1 MDERTLKEQDT
12 ELMKNEINGLNE
24 VYREIAN
31 EIGIENARIIHK
43 MFHGTQ
49 VSFPGRLYSKEY
61 THRAIIREYNGKNIL
76 KLAKKYDY
84 SERSIWRIIRTSK
97 TKREVFMKVTVKK
110 SRTRF
115 IAIAAAL
122 ICTLS
127 LTACNSNGT
136 SSQTESS
143 NTVNSSVSADSSSSN
158 NSYEA
163 WSDEIVLSNIIP
175 EVKGTV
181 DHTYENTEEELWITF
196 KSVDDSQY
204 KDYLTAC
211 KNRGFTVE
219 EKTDSLGYTAFNAD
233 GYQIELTYFGSSE
246 DLTILLKAP
255 MEMDEIIF
263 PIGQAGNAVP
273 KPKSTFGKID
283 YERDDRFSLY
293 LGNTP
298 KADYNEYVTACIDKG
313 FTVGYR
319 KDDKFYYAYNADG
332 WYVSLEYVGFNVM
345 RIDVRPPEEPDESDQ
360 SSDASKPET
369 TNAPETS
376 KPAEA
381 DASGLRSDFKEAMD
395 NYESFMNDY
404 VDFMK
409 KYQANPTDLSLITD
423 YATYINKYNELSQ
436 SFEKWDSSDMNDA
449 ETAYYLEV
457 QTRVN
462 NKLLEVSQ

>member
-1 MDERTLKEQDT
+1 
-12 ELMKNEINGLNE
+12 
-24 VYREIAN
+24 
-31 EIGIENARIIHK
+31 
-43 MFHGTQ
+43 
-49 VSFPGRLYSKEY
+49 
-61 THRAIIREYNGKNIL
+61 
-76 KLAKKYDY
+76 
-84 SERSIWRIIRTSK
+84 
-97 TKREVFMKVTVKK
+97 MKVTVKK

-127 LTACNSNGT
+127 LTACSSNGT

-143 NTVNSSVSADSSSSN
+143 NTVNSSVSADSNTDSTGSSGSN

-175 EVKGTV
+175 KVNGTV
-181 DHTYENTEEELWITF
+181 DHTYENTEEELWIKF
-196 KSVDDSQY
+196 SSVDDNQF
-204 KDYLTAC
+204 KDYITAC
-211 KNRGFTVE
+211 KDRGFTVE
-219 EKTDSLGYTAFNAD
+219 EETEYSGYTAFNAD
-233 GYQIELTYFGSSE
+233 GYQIELTHFSGDE
-246 DLTILLKAP
+246 DLTIQLKAP
-255 MEMDEIIF
+255 MKMDEIIF

-273 KPKSTFGKID
+273 KPKSTFGKINFEYD
-283 YERDDRFSLY
+283 NNFCLY
-293 LGNTP
+293 LGKTP
-298 KADYNEYVTACIDKG
+298 KSDYNAYVSACIDKG
-313 FTVGYR
+313 FTVDYSKSDTR
-319 KDDKFYYAYNADG
+319 FDAYNSDG
-332 WYVSLEYVGFNVM
+332 WHVDLSYEGNNVM
-345 RIDVRPPEEPDESDQ
+345 FIRVDPPRKSDESEQ
-360 SSDASKPET
+360 LSDTSKPET
-369 TNAPETS
+369 TDAPETS

-449 ETAYYLEV
+449 EKAYYIEV

-462 NKLLEVSQ
+462 NKLLEAAQ

>member
-1 MDERTLKEQDT
+1 
-12 ELMKNEINGLNE
+12 
-24 VYREIAN
+24 
-31 EIGIENARIIHK
+31 
-43 MFHGTQ
+43 
-49 VSFPGRLYSKEY
+49 
-61 THRAIIREYNGKNIL
+61 
-76 KLAKKYDY
+76 
-84 SERSIWRIIRTSK
+84 
-97 TKREVFMKVTVKK
+97 MKVTVKK

-143 NTVNSSVSADSSSSN
+143 NTVNSSVSADSSIGSSN

-345 RIDVRPPEEPDESDQ
+345 RIDVRPPEEPDESEQ

-462 NKLLEVSQ
+462 NKLLEVAQ

>member
-1 MDERTLKEQDT
+1 
-12 ELMKNEINGLNE
+12 
-24 VYREIAN
+24 
-31 EIGIENARIIHK
+31 
-43 MFHGTQ
+43 
-49 VSFPGRLYSKEY
+49 
-61 THRAIIREYNGKNIL
+61 
-76 KLAKKYDY
+76 
-84 SERSIWRIIRTSK
+84 
-97 TKREVFMKVTVKK
+97 MKVTVKK

-143 NTVNSSVSADSSSSN
+143 NTVNSSVSADSSTNSSGSN
-158 NSYEA
+158 NSYVA

-181 DHTYENTEEELWITF
+181 DYTYENTEEKMWIDF
-196 KSVDDSQY
+196 DSVDDNQY
-204 KDYLTAC
+204 KDYITAC
-211 KNRGFTVE
+211 KDRGFTVE
-219 EKTDSLGYTAFNAD
+219 EESDSYKFEAFNGD
-233 GYQIELTYFGSSE
+233 GYKLELTHFSGDDGLSV
-246 DLTILLKAP
+246 ILEAP

-263 PIGQAGNAVP
+263 PIGKAGKLVP
-273 KPKSTFGKID
+273 KPKSTVGKIN

-345 RIDVRPPEEPDESDQ
+345 RIDVRPPKEPDESEQ

-462 NKLLEVSQ
+462 NKLLEVAQ

>member
-1 MDERTLKEQDT
+1 
-12 ELMKNEINGLNE
+12 
-24 VYREIAN
+24 
-31 EIGIENARIIHK
+31 
-43 MFHGTQ
+43 
-49 VSFPGRLYSKEY
+49 
-61 THRAIIREYNGKNIL
+61 
-76 KLAKKYDY
+76 
-84 SERSIWRIIRTSK
+84 
-97 TKREVFMKVTVKK
+97 MKVTMKNKENTTVKV
-110 SRTRF
+110 RARY
-115 IAIAAAL
+115 IAVAAAL

-127 LTACNSNGT
+127 LTACNSNNST
-136 SSQTESS
+136 SSQAESS
-143 NTVNSSVSADSSSSN
+143 NTVNSSASAESSTDSSDGNS
-158 NSYEA
+158 SYEA

-196 KSVDDSQY
+196 KSVDDSRY

-211 KNRGFTVE
+211 KDRGFTVE

-233 GYQIELTYFGSSE
+233 GYQIDLTYFGSSE

-255 MEMDEIIF
+255 MKMSDIIF

-273 KPKSTFGKID
+273 KPKSAFGKID

-298 KADYNEYVTACIDKG
+298 KADYNEYVTSCIDKG
-313 FTVGYR
+313 FTVDYR
-319 KDDKFYYAYNADG
+319 KDDNFYYAYNSDG
-332 WYVSLEYVGFNVM
+332 WYVYIEYVGFNVM
-345 RIDVRPPEEPDESDQ
+345 RIDVRPPKKSDESEQ
-360 SSDASKPET
+360 LSDTSKPET
-369 TNAPETS
+369 TKAPETS
-376 KPAEA
+376 KPTDT

-462 NKLLEVSQ
+462 NKLLEVAQ

>member
-1 MDERTLKEQDT
+1 
-12 ELMKNEINGLNE
+12 
-24 VYREIAN
+24 
-31 EIGIENARIIHK
+31 
-43 MFHGTQ
+43 
-49 VSFPGRLYSKEY
+49 
-61 THRAIIREYNGKNIL
+61 
-76 KLAKKYDY
+76 
-84 SERSIWRIIRTSK
+84 
-97 TKREVFMKVTVKK
+97 MKVTVKK

-136 SSQTESS
+136 SSQTESN
-143 NTVNSSVSADSSSSN
+143 NTVNSSVSADSSTDSSGSN
-158 NSYEA
+158 NSYVA

-181 DHTYENTEEELWITF
+181 DYTYENTEEKMWIDF
-196 KSVDDSQY
+196 DSVDDNQY
-204 KDYLTAC
+204 KDYITAC
-211 KNRGFTVE
+211 KDRGFTVE
-219 EKTDSLGYTAFNAD
+219 EESDSYKFEAFNAD
-233 GYQIELTYFGSSE
+233 GYKLELTHFSGDDSLSVE
-246 DLTILLKAP
+246 LEAP

-263 PIGQAGNAVP
+263 PIGQAGKLVP
-273 KPKSTFGKID
+273 KPKSTFGKINFEYD
-283 YERDDRFSLY
+283 NNFCLY
-293 LGNTP
+293 LGKTP
-298 KADYNEYVTACIDKG
+298 KSDYNAYVSACIDKG
-313 FTVGYR
+313 FTVDYS
-319 KDDKFYYAYNADG
+319 KSDTHFYAYNSDG
-332 WYVSLEYVGFNVM
+332 WHLDLSYEGNNVM
-345 RIDVRPPEEPDESDQ
+345 FIRVDPPRKSDDDDQ

-423 YATYINKYNELSQ
+423 YATYISKYNELSQ
-436 SFEKWDSSDMNDA
+436 SFEKWNSSDMNDA
-449 ETAYYLEV
+449 EKAYYIEV

-462 NKLLEVSQ
+462 NKLLEAAQ

>member
-1 MDERTLKEQDT
+1 
-12 ELMKNEINGLNE
+12 
-24 VYREIAN
+24 
-31 EIGIENARIIHK
+31 
-43 MFHGTQ
+43 
-49 VSFPGRLYSKEY
+49 
-61 THRAIIREYNGKNIL
+61 
-76 KLAKKYDY
+76 
-84 SERSIWRIIRTSK
+84 
-97 TKREVFMKVTVKK
+97 MKVTVKK

-293 LGNTP
+293 LGNT
-298 KADYNEYVTACIDKG
+298 
-313 FTVGYR
+313 
-319 KDDKFYYAYNADG
+319 
-332 WYVSLEYVGFNVM
+332 L
-345 RIDVRPPEEPDESDQ
+345 
-360 SSDASKPET
+360 KPII
-369 TNAPETS
+369 TN
-376 KPAEA
+376 
-381 DASGLRSDFKEAMD
+381 M
-395 NYESFMNDY
+395 
-404 VDFMK
+404 
-409 KYQANPTDLSLITD
+409 
-423 YATYINKYNELSQ
+423 
-436 SFEKWDSSDMNDA
+436 
-449 ETAYYLEV
+449 
-457 QTRVN
+457 
-462 NKLLEVSQ
+462 

>member
-1 MDERTLKEQDT
+1 
-12 ELMKNEINGLNE
+12 
-24 VYREIAN
+24 
-31 EIGIENARIIHK
+31 
-43 MFHGTQ
+43 
-49 VSFPGRLYSKEY
+49 
-61 THRAIIREYNGKNIL
+61 
-76 KLAKKYDY
+76 
-84 SERSIWRIIRTSK
+84 
-97 TKREVFMKVTVKK
+97 MKVTVKK
-110 SRTRF
+110 SKTRF

-143 NTVNSSVSADSSSSN
+143 NTVNSSVSAESSTGSSGSN

-175 EVKGTV
+175 KVNGTV
-181 DHTYENTEEELWITF
+181 DYTYENTEEKMWIDF
-196 KSVDDSQY
+196 NSVDDNQF
-204 KDYLTAC
+204 KDYITAC
-211 KNRGFTVE
+211 KDRGFTVE
-219 EKTDSLGYTAFNAD
+219 EESDSYKFEAFNGDGYKLELTHFSGDDSL
-233 GYQIELTYFGSSE
+233 SV
-246 DLTILLKAP
+246 ILEAP

-263 PIGQAGNAVP
+263 PIGQAGKLVP
-273 KPKSTFGKID
+273 KPKSTFGKINFEYD
-283 YERDDRFSLY
+283 NNFCLY
-293 LGNTP
+293 LGKTP
-298 KADYNEYVTACIDKG
+298 KSDYNAYVSACIDKG
-313 FTVGYR
+313 FTVDYSKSDTR
-319 KDDKFYYAYNADG
+319 FDAYNSDG
-332 WYVSLEYVGFNVM
+332 WHVDLSYEGNNVM
-345 RIDVRPPEEPDESDQ
+345 FIRVDPPRKSDDDDQ

-449 ETAYYLEV
+449 EKAYYIEV

-462 NKLLEVSQ
+462 NKLLEVAQ

>member
-1 MDERTLKEQDT
+1 
-12 ELMKNEINGLNE
+12 
-24 VYREIAN
+24 
-31 EIGIENARIIHK
+31 
-43 MFHGTQ
+43 
-49 VSFPGRLYSKEY
+49 
-61 THRAIIREYNGKNIL
+61 
-76 KLAKKYDY
+76 
-84 SERSIWRIIRTSK
+84 
-97 TKREVFMKVTVKK
+97 MKVTVKK

-143 NTVNSSVSADSSSSN
+143 NTVNSSVSADSSTGSSN

-181 DHTYENTEEELWITF
+181 DHTYENTEEKMWIDF
-196 KSVDDSQY
+196 DSVDDNQY
-204 KDYLTAC
+204 KDYITAC
-211 KNRGFTVE
+211 KDRGFTVE
-219 EKTDSLGYTAFNAD
+219 EESDSYKFEAFNAD
-233 GYQIELTYFGSSE
+233 GYKLELTHFSSDDSLSVE
-246 DLTILLKAP
+246 LEAP

-263 PIGQAGNAVP
+263 PIGQAGKLVP
-273 KPKSTFGKID
+273 KPKSTFGKINFEYD
-283 YERDDRFSLY
+283 NNFCLY
-293 LGNTP
+293 LGKTP
-298 KADYNEYVTACIDKG
+298 KSDYNAYVSVCIDKG
-313 FTVGYR
+313 FTVDYS
-319 KDDKFYYAYNADG
+319 KSDTHFYAYNSDG
-332 WYVSLEYVGFNVM
+332 WHLDLSYEGNNVM
-345 RIDVRPPEEPDESDQ
+345 FIRVDPPRKSDDDDQ

-381 DASGLRSDFKEAMD
+381 DASGLRSDLKEAME

-409 KYQANPTDLSLITD
+409 KYKANPTDLSLITD
-423 YATYINKYNELSQ
+423 YATYISKYNELSQ
-436 SFEKWDSSDMNDA
+436 SFEKWNSSDMNDA
-449 ETAYYLEV
+449 EKAYYIEV

-462 NKLLEVSQ
+462 NKLLEAAQ

>member
-1 MDERTLKEQDT
+1 
-12 ELMKNEINGLNE
+12 MK
-24 VYREIAN
+24 
-31 EIGIENARIIHK
+31 
-43 MFHGTQ
+43 F
-49 VSFPGRLYSKEY
+49 
-61 THRAIIREYNGKNIL
+61 
-76 KLAKKYDY
+76 
-84 SERSIWRIIRTSK
+84 
-97 TKREVFMKVTVKK
+97 TVKK

-143 NTVNSSVSADSSSSN
+143 NTVNSSVSADSNTDSTGSSGSN
-158 NSYEA
+158 NSNEA

-181 DHTYENTEEELWITF
+181 DYTYENTEEKMWIDF
-196 KSVDDSQY
+196 NSVDDNQY
-204 KDYLTAC
+204 KDYITAC
-211 KNRGFTVE
+211 KDRGFTVE
-219 EKTDSLGYTAFNAD
+219 EESDSYKFEAFNAD
-233 GYQIELTYFGSSE
+233 GYKLELTHFSGDDS
-246 DLTILLKAP
+246 LGVILKAP

-273 KPKSTFGKID
+273 KPKSTVGKID

-345 RIDVRPPEEPDESDQ
+345 SIDVRPPEEPDGSKQLSDT
-360 SSDASKPET
+360 SKPET
-369 TNAPETS
+369 TDAPETS

-449 ETAYYLEV
+449 EKAYYLEV

-462 NKLLEVSQ
+462 NKLLEAAQ

>member
-1 MDERTLKEQDT
+1 
-12 ELMKNEINGLNE
+12 
-24 VYREIAN
+24 
-31 EIGIENARIIHK
+31 
-43 MFHGTQ
+43 
-49 VSFPGRLYSKEY
+49 
-61 THRAIIREYNGKNIL
+61 
-76 KLAKKYDY
+76 
-84 SERSIWRIIRTSK
+84 
-97 TKREVFMKVTVKK
+97 MKVTVKK

-127 LTACNSNGT
+127 LTACNSNNST
-136 SSQTESS
+136 SSQAESS
-143 NTVNSSVSADSSSSN
+143 NTVNSSVSADSNTDSTGSSGSN

-181 DHTYENTEEELWITF
+181 DHTYENTEEELWIKF
-196 KSVDDSQY
+196 SSVDDNQF
-204 KDYLTAC
+204 KDYITAC
-211 KNRGFTVE
+211 KDRGFTVE
-219 EKTDSLGYTAFNAD
+219 EESDSYKFEAFNAD
-233 GYQIELTYFGSSE
+233 GYKLELTHFSGDDS
-246 DLTILLKAP
+246 LGVILKAP

-273 KPKSTFGKID
+273 KPKSTVGKID

-313 FTVGYR
+313 FTVDYSKSDTR
-319 KDDKFYYAYNADG
+319 FDAYNSDG
-332 WYVSLEYVGFNVM
+332 WHVDLSYEGNNVM
-345 RIDVRPPEEPDESDQ
+345 FIRVDPPRKSDESKQ
-360 SSDASKPET
+360 LSDTSKPET
-369 TNAPETS
+369 TDAPETS

-449 ETAYYLEV
+449 EKAYYLEV

-462 NKLLEVSQ
+462 NKLLEAAQ

>member
-1 MDERTLKEQDT
+1 MR
-12 ELMKNEINGLNE
+12 
-24 VYREIAN
+24 
-31 EIGIENARIIHK
+31 GIYESH
-43 MFHGTQ
+43 
-49 VSFPGRLYSKEY
+49 S
-61 THRAIIREYNGKNIL
+61 
-76 KLAKKYDY
+76 
-84 SERSIWRIIRTSK
+84 
-97 TKREVFMKVTVKK
+97 KK

-143 NTVNSSVSADSSSSN
+143 NTVNSSVSADSSTGSSN

-273 KPKSTFGKID
+273 KPKSTFGK
-283 YERDDRFSLY
+283 S
-293 LGNTP
+293 TM
-298 KADYNEYVTACIDKG
+298 
-313 FTVGYR
+313 
-319 KDDKFYYAYNADG
+319 
-332 WYVSLEYVGFNVM
+332 NVM
-345 RIDVRPPEEPDESDQ
+345 IDFPC
-360 SSDASKPET
+360 T
-369 TNAPETS
+369 
-376 KPAEA
+376 
-381 DASGLRSDFKEAMD
+381 
-395 NYESFMNDY
+395 
-404 VDFMK
+404 
-409 KYQANPTDLSLITD
+409 
-423 YATYINKYNELSQ
+423 
-436 SFEKWDSSDMNDA
+436 
-449 ETAYYLEV
+449 
-457 QTRVN
+457 
-462 NKLLEVSQ
+462 

>member
-1 MDERTLKEQDT
+1 
-12 ELMKNEINGLNE
+12 
-24 VYREIAN
+24 
-31 EIGIENARIIHK
+31 
-43 MFHGTQ
+43 
-49 VSFPGRLYSKEY
+49 
-61 THRAIIREYNGKNIL
+61 
-76 KLAKKYDY
+76 
-84 SERSIWRIIRTSK
+84 
-97 TKREVFMKVTVKK
+97 MKVTMKNKENTTVKA
-110 SRTRF
+110 RARY
-115 IAIAAAL
+115 IAVAAAL

-127 LTACNSNGT
+127 LTACNSNNST
-136 SSQTESS
+136 SSQAESS

-181 DHTYENTEEELWITF
+181 DYTYENTEEKMWIDF
-196 KSVDDSQY
+196 DSVDDNQY
-204 KDYLTAC
+204 KDYITAC
-211 KNRGFTVE
+211 KERGFTVE
-219 EKTDSLGYTAFNAD
+219 EESDSYKFEAFNAD
-233 GYQIELTYFGSSE
+233 GYKLELTHFSGGDSLSVE
-246 DLTILLKAP
+246 LEAP

-263 PIGQAGNAVP
+263 PIGQAGKLVP
-273 KPKSTFGKID
+273 KPKSTFGKINFEYD
-283 YERDDRFSLY
+283 NNFCLY
-293 LGNTP
+293 LGKTP
-298 KADYNEYVTACIDKG
+298 KSDYNAYVSACIDKG
-313 FTVGYR
+313 FTVDYS
-319 KDDKFYYAYNADG
+319 KSDTHFYAYNSDG
-332 WYVSLEYVGFNVM
+332 WHLDLSYEGNNVM
-345 RIDVRPPEEPDESDQ
+345 FIRVDPPRKSDDDDQ

-376 KPAEA
+376 KPTDT

-462 NKLLEVSQ
+462 NKLLEVAQ

>member
-1 MDERTLKEQDT
+1 
-12 ELMKNEINGLNE
+12 
-24 VYREIAN
+24 
-31 EIGIENARIIHK
+31 
-43 MFHGTQ
+43 
-49 VSFPGRLYSKEY
+49 
-61 THRAIIREYNGKNIL
+61 
-76 KLAKKYDY
+76 
-84 SERSIWRIIRTSK
+84 
-97 TKREVFMKVTVKK
+97 MKVTVKK

-127 LTACNSNGT
+127 LTACSSNGT

-143 NTVNSSVSADSSSSN
+143 NTVNSSVSADSNTDSTGSSDSN
-158 NSYEA
+158 NSNEA

-175 EVKGTV
+175 KVNGTV
-181 DHTYENTEEELWITF
+181 DHTYENTEEELWIKF
-196 KSVDDSQY
+196 SSVDDNQF
-204 KDYLTAC
+204 KDYITAC
-211 KNRGFTVE
+211 KDRGFTVE
-219 EKTDSLGYTAFNAD
+219 EESDSYKFEAFNAD
-233 GYQIELTYFGSSE
+233 GYKLELTHFSGDDS
-246 DLTILLKAP
+246 LGVILKAP

-273 KPKSTFGKID
+273 KPKSTVGKID

-345 RIDVRPPEEPDESDQ
+345 SIDVRPPEEPDESKQ
-360 SSDASKPET
+360 LSDTSKPET
-369 TNAPETS
+369 TDAPETS

-449 ETAYYLEV
+449 EKTYYIEV

-462 NKLLEVSQ
+462 NKLLEAAQ

>member
-1 MDERTLKEQDT
+1 
-12 ELMKNEINGLNE
+12 MK
-24 VYREIAN
+24 
-31 EIGIENARIIHK
+31 
-43 MFHGTQ
+43 F
-49 VSFPGRLYSKEY
+49 
-61 THRAIIREYNGKNIL
+61 
-76 KLAKKYDY
+76 
-84 SERSIWRIIRTSK
+84 
-97 TKREVFMKVTVKK
+97 TVKK

-143 NTVNSSVSADSSSSN
+143 NTVNSSVSADSNTDSTGSSGSN
-158 NSYEA
+158 NSNEA

-181 DHTYENTEEELWITF
+181 DYTYENTEEKMWIDF
-196 KSVDDSQY
+196 NSVDDNQY
-204 KDYLTAC
+204 KDYITAC
-211 KNRGFTVE
+211 KDRGFTVE
-219 EKTDSLGYTAFNAD
+219 EESDSYKFEAFNAD
-233 GYQIELTYFGSSE
+233 GYKLELTHFSGDDS
-246 DLTILLKAP
+246 LGVILKAP

-273 KPKSTFGKID
+273 KPKSTVGKID

-345 RIDVRPPEEPDESDQ
+345 SIDVRPPEEPDESKQ
-360 SSDASKPET
+360 LSDTSKPET

-449 ETAYYLEV
+449 EKAYYLEV

-462 NKLLEVSQ
+462 NKLLEAAQ

>member
-1 MDERTLKEQDT
+1 
-12 ELMKNEINGLNE
+12 
-24 VYREIAN
+24 
-31 EIGIENARIIHK
+31 
-43 MFHGTQ
+43 
-49 VSFPGRLYSKEY
+49 
-61 THRAIIREYNGKNIL
+61 
-76 KLAKKYDY
+76 
-84 SERSIWRIIRTSK
+84 
-97 TKREVFMKVTVKK
+97 MKVTVKK

-143 NTVNSSVSADSSSSN
+143 NTVNSSVSADSNTDSTGSSGSN
-158 NSYEA
+158 NSNEA

-181 DHTYENTEEELWITF
+181 DYTYENTEEKMWIDF
-196 KSVDDSQY
+196 NSVDDNQY
-204 KDYLTAC
+204 KDYITAC
-211 KNRGFTVE
+211 KDRGFTVE
-219 EKTDSLGYTAFNAD
+219 EESDSYKFEAFNAD
-233 GYQIELTYFGSSE
+233 GYKLELTHFSGDDS
-246 DLTILLKAP
+246 LGVILKAP

-273 KPKSTFGKID
+273 KPKSTVGKID

-345 RIDVRPPEEPDESDQ
+345 SIDVRPPEEPDESKQ
-360 SSDASKPET
+360 LSDTSKPET
-369 TNAPETS
+369 TDALETS

-449 ETAYYLEV
+449 EKAYYLEV

-462 NKLLEVSQ
+462 NKLLEAAQ

>member
-1 MDERTLKEQDT
+1 
-12 ELMKNEINGLNE
+12 
-24 VYREIAN
+24 
-31 EIGIENARIIHK
+31 
-43 MFHGTQ
+43 
-49 VSFPGRLYSKEY
+49 
-61 THRAIIREYNGKNIL
+61 
-76 KLAKKYDY
+76 
-84 SERSIWRIIRTSK
+84 
-97 TKREVFMKVTVKK
+97 MKVTVKK

-181 DHTYENTEEELWITF
+181 DYTYENTEEKMWIDF
-196 KSVDDSQY
+196 DSVDDNQY
-204 KDYLTAC
+204 KDYITAC
-211 KNRGFTVE
+211 KDRGFTVE
-219 EKTDSLGYTAFNAD
+219 EESDSYKFEAFNGDGYKLELTHFSGGDSLSV
-233 GYQIELTYFGSSE
+233 ELE
-246 DLTILLKAP
+246 AP

-263 PIGQAGNAVP
+263 PIGQAGKLVP
-273 KPKSTFGKID
+273 KPKSTFGKINFEYD
-283 YERDDRFSLY
+283 NNFCLY
-293 LGNTP
+293 LGKTP
-298 KADYNEYVTACIDKG
+298 KSDYNAYVSACIDKG
-313 FTVGYR
+313 FTVDYS
-319 KDDKFYYAYNADG
+319 KSDTHFDAYNSDG
-332 WYVSLEYVGFNVM
+332 WHLDLSYEGNGVM
-345 RIDVRPPEEPDESDQ
+345 FIRVDPPRKSDESEKL
-360 SSDASKPET
+360 SDTSKPET
-369 TNAPETS
+369 TNATETS

-423 YATYINKYNELSQ
+423 YATYISKYNELSQ
-436 SFEKWDSSDMNDA
+436 SFEKWNSSDMNDA
-449 ETAYYLEV
+449 EKAYYIEV

-462 NKLLEVSQ
+462 NKLLEAAQ

>member
-1 MDERTLKEQDT
+1 
-12 ELMKNEINGLNE
+12 
-24 VYREIAN
+24 
-31 EIGIENARIIHK
+31 
-43 MFHGTQ
+43 
-49 VSFPGRLYSKEY
+49 
-61 THRAIIREYNGKNIL
+61 
-76 KLAKKYDY
+76 
-84 SERSIWRIIRTSK
+84 
-97 TKREVFMKVTVKK
+97 MKVTVKK

-136 SSQTESS
+136 SSQKESS
-143 NTVNSSVSADSSSSN
+143 NTVNSSVSADSSTDSSGSN
-158 NSYEA
+158 DSYVA

-181 DHTYENTEEELWITF
+181 DYTYENTEEKMWIDF
-196 KSVDDSQY
+196 DSVDDNQY
-204 KDYLTAC
+204 KDYITAC
-211 KNRGFTVE
+211 KDRGFTVE
-219 EKTDSLGYTAFNAD
+219 EESDSYKFEAFNGDGYKLELTHFSGDDSLGV
-233 GYQIELTYFGSSE
+233 
-246 DLTILLKAP
+246 ILEAP
-255 MEMDEIIF
+255 IKMSDIIF

-283 YERDDRFSLY
+283 YESDDRFSLY

-345 RIDVRPPEEPDESDQ
+345 RIDVRPPEEPDESEQ

-462 NKLLEVSQ
+462 NKLLEVAQ